1 MLTPRRDDARRNR
14 EAILRVADAAFADG
28 PDLVPLDEIARR
40 AGLGRATVYRHFRNR
55 HALAAAVA
63 AYNIGELRRVVGAAE
78 GEGRSFREL
87 LHHVLSTQAAMRPL
101 AAVIRELPNREQR
114 QHVDTLIGVLTPPF
128 RRAQHEGHLRP
139 DVEPADLA
147 LVMTM
152 LDAGIAAGPS
162 STAHGAEHAAEH
174 SSEHDAAVRRLIAVL
189 LDGLFTPTGSAG
201 QGMGSGQV
209 GGIPSTRAQRS
220 GAV

>member
-28 PDLVPLDEIARR
+28 PDIVPLDEIARR
-40 AGLGRATVYRHFRNR
+40 AGLGRATVYRHFPNR

-63 AYNIGELRRVVGAAE
+63 AHNIGELRRVVGAAE
-78 GEGRSFREL
+78 DERRSFREL

-128 RRAQHEGHLRP
+128 RRAQHEGQLRP
-139 DVEPADLA
+139 DLEPADLA

-152 LDAGIAAGPS
+152 LDAGIEARPVGARHRAGPAAGP
-162 STAHGAEHAAEH
+162 
-174 SSEHDAAVRRLIAVL
+174 DAAVRRLIAVL
-189 LDGLFTPTGSAG
+189 LDGLFIPAGSAG
-201 QGMGSGQV
+201 QGLGSGQV
-209 GGIPSTRAQRS
+209 GGVSATRAQRS